1 MISNNLIA
9 IGDSHVDMYSP
20 FCRAICKVPGATAYG
35 LGNDSSST
43 RARRAFLGF
52 LSNLKDFIPI
62 VCLGEVDCNSLF
74 WHKKISDNR
83 FLNKS
88 VRALMKFLSETDMK
102 FIISSVIPPA
112 VDNYQVTQVRSH
124 VTSSKAERT
133 EIVQKFNNLLNLRS
147 ITYGHLYLDITTD
160 LLNSEGV
167 LDMTYAK
174 SQHKTHLDAK
184 KVKPI
189 IERKLLEAKSIY
201 NNL

>member
-1 MISNNLIA
+1 MNNFIA
-9 IGDSHVDMYSP
+9 IGDSHVDMYAP
-20 FCRAICKVPGATAYG
+20 FCRALCKVPGATAYG

-52 LSNLKDFIPI
+52 LSNLKEFIPI

-74 WHKKISDNR
+74 WHKEISDNR

-88 VRALMKFLSETDMK
+88 VRSLMRFLSETSMK

-112 VDNYQVTQVRSH
+112 VDNYQVTRVRSH

-133 EIVQKFNNLLNLRS
+133 QIVQKFNNLLKIRS
-147 ITYGHLYLDITTD
+147 AIYGHTYMDITSSLLSSNG
-160 LLNSEGV
+160 LLNMS
-167 LDMTYAK
+167 YAK
-174 SQHKTHLDAK
+174 SHTKTHLDVR

-189 IERKLLEAKSIY
+189 IEEKLLEAESLY